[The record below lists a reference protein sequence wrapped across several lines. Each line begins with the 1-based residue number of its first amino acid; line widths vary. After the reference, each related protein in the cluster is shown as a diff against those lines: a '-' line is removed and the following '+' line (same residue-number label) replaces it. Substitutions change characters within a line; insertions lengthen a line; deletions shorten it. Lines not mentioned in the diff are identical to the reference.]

1 MTAQIGYDGLDLR
14 GDPRPELL
22 IDVARVQPEPAGDW
36 VHLGRLGFRSTQ
48 RLWIGD
54 VAGGVAVATWPAE
67 LKPQACYLYG
77 GGHGSALR
85 AAAIQRGWAVE
96 PAPPIAFPTPPAA
109 RRVYMR
115 PPAGRAL
122 WYVA

>member
-22 IDVARVQPEPAGDW
+22 TSVARVQPEPGCDW

-54 VAGGVAVATWPAE
+54 VPGGVMAGTWPAE
-67 LKPQACYLYG
+67 LKPQARYLYG
-77 GGHGSALR
+77 RGLGSALV
-85 AAAIQRGWAVE
+85 AAAKRSRVDGRAV
-96 PAPPIAFPTPPAA
+96 APPHIPHSAGSQTAVHASAA
-109 RRVYMR
+109 GQG
-115 PPAGRAL
+115 A
-122 WYVA
+122 

>member
-54 VAGGVAVATWPAE
+54 VPGGVAVATWPAE
-67 LKPQACYLYG
+67 LKPQACLLYG
-77 GGHGSALR
+77 GGAGSAFLARSGRGGGGMR
-85 AAAIQRGWAVE
+85 AARPNPFSHQFAD
-96 PAPPIAFPTPPAA
+96 PTVYIWSTGGHAA
-109 RRVYMR
+109 
-115 PPAGRAL
+115 
-122 WYVA
+122 